1 MVVVQELGILL
12 EADPTGLEEGL
23 DRANQKTKEFE
34 DNQAAASL
42 AMMEQ
47 IAKQEALVSSLNQ
60 IAGGYAKT
68 VAASQE
74 LGFINEDQAKSL
86 NKVRFGFEM
95 IAGPMEVFVAIQ
107 KLSTV
112 VSLADVKAKIME
124 SRAVTMT
131 ASAHMKLNAAIAAN
145 PITFIIIA
153 VVLLVVALIALEAK
167 FGLVTKAVDGL
178 KDAFQAYLDILE
190 KVMNSIKGVTSSAAK
205 LGDALSF
212 GPISG
217 VMNVLGGR

>member
-1 MVVVQELGILL
+1 MVVVQELGIVL
-12 EADPTGLEEGL
+12 EADPTGLEQGL
-23 DRANQKTKEFE
+23 DKANQKTKEFE
-34 DNQAAASL
+34 ERQAAASL

-124 SRAVTMT
+124 SRAVTMA
-131 ASAHMKLNAAIAAN
+131 ASAHMRLNAAIAAN

-153 VVLLVVALIALEAK
+153 VILLVVALIALEAK
-167 FGLVTKAVDGL
+167 FGLVTKAVEGL
-178 KDAFQAYLDILE
+178 KSGFEFLLDVIN
-190 KVMNSIKGVTSSAAK
+190 KVNDSMAGTVSKASE
-205 LGDALSF
+205 LGDALVF
-212 GPISG
+212 GPVSG
-217 VMNVLGGR
+217 VLNTLGGR